1 MLLACRFSYFAGVA
15 AGIGIPLLHPPG
27 TTMTTITINAVLQSY
42 IDPLTAGEYAAL
54 ERSLLAEGCR
64 DALVL
69 WNGVLIDGHNRYAI
83 CSKHGIAFA
92 TLENASFE
100 SIDDVMLWIID
111 NHLARRSVSDFQRGV
126 LALRKK
132 DIVAA
137 RIAQQTVSNSAT
149 NSASNSAPAAAQSA
163 GTREET
169 AQLARLSNNTMVQIE
184 KIQKAATPELVAA
197 VRSGTISINAAATV
211 ASLPEEAQLAAVAG
225 GKKQLQQAAREVRE
239 QKARARPPKEVAPE
253 SEGDLLAEIAVLQ
266 KSNAALKAE
275 NAALEQRIAAL
286 IDAS

>member
-1 MLLACRFSYFAGVA
+1 
-15 AGIGIPLLHPPG
+15 
-27 TTMTTITINAVLQSY
+27 MTTITINPALQSY
-42 IDPLTAGEYAAL
+42 IDPLTASEYAAL

-83 CSKHGIAFA
+83 CTRHGIAFA

-100 SIDDVMLWIID
+100 TIEDVMLWIID

-132 DIVAA
+132 DIVTT
-137 RIAQQTVSNSAT
+137 RIAQQTVSNPGTPSAQ
-149 NSASNSAPAAAQSA
+149 AQSA

-184 KIQKAATPELVAA
+184 KIQKAATPELVQA

-211 ASLPEEAQLAAVAG
+211 ASLPEAEQLAAVAG

-239 QKARARPPKEVAPE
+239 QKTRARAPKAAVDEAQADIQDE
-253 SEGDLLAEIAVLQ
+253 SSQLRAEIASLQ

-275 NAALEQRIAAL
+275 NAALEQRIAVL
-286 IDAS
+286 VDAS

>member
-1 MLLACRFSYFAGVA
+1 M
-15 AGIGIPLLHPPG
+15 HP
-27 TTMTTITINAVLQSY
+27 ITINPLLQSY
-42 IDPLTAGEYAAL
+42 IDPLSASEYAAL
-54 ERSLLAEGCR
+54 ERSLQAEGCR

-83 CSKHGIAFA
+83 CSKHKIAFA

-100 SIDDVMLWIID
+100 AIEDVMLWIID

-132 DIVAA
+132 DIVCA
-137 RIAQQTVSNSAT
+137 RIAQQTVSNLNST
-149 NSASNSAPAAAQSA
+149 SASAANLTPVAAQSA
-163 GTREET
+163 GTREEI
-169 AQLARLSNNTMVQIE
+169 AQLARLSNNTMLQIE
-184 KIQKAATPELVAA
+184 KIQKAATPQLVAA

-211 ASLPEEAQLAAVAG
+211 ASLPEAQQLAAVAG
-225 GKKQLQQAAREVRE
+225 GKKQLQLAAREVRE
-239 QKARARPPKEVAPE
+239 QKARTRAPKEMPPE
-253 SEGDLLAEIAVLQ
+253 QDGDLLAEIAVLQ

-286 IDAS
+286 IDAT

>member
-1 MLLACRFSYFAGVA
+1 
-15 AGIGIPLLHPPG
+15 
-27 TTMTTITINAVLQSY
+27 MTTITINAVLQSY
-42 IDPLTAGEYAAL
+42 IDPLTASEHAAL

-83 CSKHGIAFA
+83 CTQHQIPFA
-92 TLENASFE
+92 TLENSSFE

-132 DIVAA
+132 EIVCA
-137 RIAQQTVSNSAT
+137 RIAQQTVSNPAPNATSAR
-149 NSASNSAPAAAQSA
+149 SA

-211 ASLPEEAQLAAVAG
+211 ASLPEAEQLAAVAG
-225 GKKQLQQAAREVRE
+225 GKKLLQQAAREVRE
-239 QKARARPPKEVAPE
+239 QKSRARAPREIDAALPGEAEAEPGAQTDAQGE
-253 SEGDLLAEIAVLQ
+253 SGRLRAEIAALQ

-275 NAALEQRIAAL
+275 NAALEQRIAVL
-286 IDAS
+286 VDAT